1 MTWERAVLVILD
13 GVGCAPEGPGNA
25 IRLAGTPNLD
35 RLLESFPHTLLDA
48 SGMAVGLPRGQQG
61 NSEVG
66 HLTIGSGRV
75 VLQDLTRISAAIED
89 QSFFDNPVLLEA
101 MRQVLSRGSNLHI
114 LGLVSPGGV
123 HSHQDHLVAVCELA
137 RRQGLTSVKVHAFTD
152 GRDTPPESG
161 AGFLEA
167 LERDL
172 RKVGVGEI
180 ASVSGRYYAMDR
192 DQRWD
197 RLERAYLT
205 LTGRGERTFGSA
217 VDYVRRCYAE
227 GTTDEFIEPAAIVA
241 PGSAQTGIR
250 AGDVVIHC
258 NFRPDRAREM
268 CHALL
273 DREFA
278 PFERDPLPQNLDLVT
293 FTNFDDT
300 LDVPVA
306 FPKPLVRD
314 TLGDVVSASGLA
326 QFHLAETEKYA
337 HVTYF
342 INGGTEEALVGEER
356 LLVPSSKVATYD
368 LQPEMSAPAITA
380 ALVDHI
386 RKRTASLVVVNYANA
401 DMVGHTGNLK
411 ATITA
416 VECLD
421 RCLAQVVPAAQESGY
436 VVVITADHG
445 NAEQIL
451 AADGVTPMTSHTTN
465 QVPLIVTDDRA
476 RLSSPGGLRDVAP
489 TVLNLLGIPRPD
501 DMTGSSLLSEA

>member
-13 GVGCAPEGPGNA
+13 GFGCAPEGPGNA

-278 PFERDPLPQNLDLVT
+278 PFERDPLPQ
-293 FTNFDDT
+293 
-300 LDVPVA
+300 
-306 FPKPLVRD
+306 
-314 TLGDVVSASGLA
+314 
-326 QFHLAETEKYA
+326 
-337 HVTYF
+337 
-342 INGGTEEALVGEER
+342 
-356 LLVPSSKVATYD
+356 
-368 LQPEMSAPAITA
+368 
-380 ALVDHI
+380 
-386 RKRTASLVVVNYANA
+386 
-401 DMVGHTGNLK
+401 
-411 ATITA
+411 
-416 VECLD
+416 
-421 RCLAQVVPAAQESGY
+421 
-436 VVVITADHG
+436 
-445 NAEQIL
+445 
-451 AADGVTPMTSHTTN
+451 
-465 QVPLIVTDDRA
+465 
-476 RLSSPGGLRDVAP
+476 
-489 TVLNLLGIPRPD
+489 
-501 DMTGSSLLSEA
+501 